1 LKLVVDASA
10 ALPWFFA
17 DEKSDESDRVL
28 AEIYRDGAIVP
39 VLWPIEVGNA
49 LTMGLRRKRL
59 SEADWL
65 KSLSTIARLP
75 ISVEPLEHLKALSN
89 LPSLAQKYNITFYD
103 ALYLELAMRLALP
116 LASFDTDLLKAAR
129 AENVRIWKA

>member
-1 LKLVVDASA
+1 M
-10 ALPWFFA
+10 
-17 DEKSDESDRVL
+17 
-28 AEIYRDGAIVP
+28 P

-65 KSLSTIARLP
+65 KSLSTVARLP

-89 LPSLAQKYNITFYD
+89 LPALAQKYNITFYD

>member
-17 DEKSDESDRVL
+17 DEKSEESDRVL

-75 ISVEPLEHLKALSN
+75 ISVEPLEHPKALSN
-89 LPSLAQKYNITFYD
+89 LPSLAHKHGITFYD
-103 ALYLELAMRLALP
+103 ALYLELAMRLVLP
-116 LASFDTDLLKAAR
+116 LASFDADLLKAAR
-129 AENVRIWKA
+129 AENVRIWNA